1 MTLFLCYNRKYKHQK
16 GEEKMSIIDY
26 EEEIQE
32 EEREKERKILY
43 EKETLEKIKLEKEKI
58 KIEIL
63 KEIYTLVKDL

>member
-16 GEEKMSIIDY
+16 GEEKMSIRDY
-26 EEEIQE
+26 EEEIQK

-43 EKETLEKIKLEKEKI
+43 ETETLEKIKLEKEKI

>member
-1 MTLFLCYNRKYKHQK
+1 
-16 GEEKMSIIDY
+16 MSIRDY

-43 EKETLEKIKLEKEKI
+43 ETETLEKIKLEKERI
-58 KIEIL
+58 KLDIL

>member
-1 MTLFLCYNRKYKHQK
+1 MQIQTIERRN
-16 GEEKMSIIDY
+16 KMSIRDY

-43 EKETLEKIKLEKEKI
+43 ETETLEKIKLEKERI
-58 KIEIL
+58 KLDIL